1 MAFDTMCPHCGGL
14 IMKPNVPYGW
24 AGDVCHCLIP
34 IHRDGETEKSLADW
48 QRRVTELEERLSKLE
63 HNTHQAVMDSL
74 RIGSR

>member
-24 AGDVCHCLIP
+24 AGDVCHCVKTP
-34 IHRDGETEKSLADW
+34 IQDGETEKSLKEY
-48 QRRVTELEERLSKLE
+48 QRKMDELEERLSKLE
-63 HNTHQAVMDSL
+63 RNTYQAVMDSL